1 MNFAALIETLRQSL
15 EPVPGFQDIASAP
28 YMFRPF
34 IVLIVLGVA
43 GGVVSV
49 IVNLRKLEFNSEATV
64 HSVFPGIVLG
74 AFIGGIDSIIP
85 GASLVGILVAFALT
99 QVGRS
104 GRGSDEAGTAVVLTS
119 FFSIGMVISLRVAD
133 MSGQLE
139 ALMFGRLLD
148 VTDPRMTQTCLVCLV
163 ALLVVLPTW
172 RRQIFLAFDRDGAR
186 SAGMGGFWDDFAVN
200 AALVAVTIA
209 GSTAVGTLLIIGYL
223 VVPGAAA
230 RLSCRSVR
238 AMVPVAI
245 FVGVAGGWLGLW
257 IANLDAPRP
266 ISPQASVALSVVGLF
281 FACLAVRGV
290 RSLVAKVVS

>member
-1 MNFAALIETLRQSL
+1 
-15 EPVPGFQDIASAP
+15 
-28 YMFRPF
+28 
-34 IVLIVLGVA
+34 
-43 GGVVSV
+43 
-49 IVNLRKLEFNSEATV
+49 
-64 HSVFPGIVLG
+64 
-74 AFIGGIDSIIP
+74 
-85 GASLVGILVAFALT
+85 
-99 QVGRS
+99 
-104 GRGSDEAGTAVVLTS
+104 
-119 FFSIGMVISLRVAD
+119 
-133 MSGQLE
+133 
-139 ALMFGRLLD
+139 
-148 VTDPRMTQTCLVCLV
+148 
-163 ALLVVLPTW
+163 
-172 RRQIFLAFDRDGAR
+172 
-186 SAGMGGFWDDFAVN
+186 MGGFWDDFAVN

-230 RLSCRSVR
+230 RLLCHSVR